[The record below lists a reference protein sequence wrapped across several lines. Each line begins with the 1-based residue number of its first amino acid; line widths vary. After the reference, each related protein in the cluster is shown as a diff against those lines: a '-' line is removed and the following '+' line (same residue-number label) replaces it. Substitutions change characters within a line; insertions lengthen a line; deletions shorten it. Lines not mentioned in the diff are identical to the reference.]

1 MSYAKQRGKKN
12 KQLTYNELYSIRNP
26 FLLLVQWVTSWE
38 RN

>member
-26 FLLLVQWVTSWE
+26 FLLLVQWVTS
-38 RN
+38 